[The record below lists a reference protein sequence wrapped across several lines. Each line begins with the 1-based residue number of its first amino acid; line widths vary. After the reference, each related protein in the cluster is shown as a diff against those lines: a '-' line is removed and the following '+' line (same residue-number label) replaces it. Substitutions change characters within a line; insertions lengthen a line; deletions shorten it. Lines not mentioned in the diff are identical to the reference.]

1 MPYKRSRATP
11 FVLAAAL
18 LAALVSSPATQAADD
33 WTEFEIDQQ
42 NSWLRVMVYRGGILR
57 GLGHNHTVSHRNLRG
72 AVRLAADARVVDV
85 MLRLNVE
92 EFLVDDPQDR
102 TAEGEDFPGTI
113 AAEDIAATRANM
125 LGPRLLDGSQYPEV
139 GIRVAGRRGDLPNV
153 ELDVVVT
160 LLGVEHEL
168 RVPAK
173 VTLQADTLRASGE
186 VSIRHRDIG
195 LKPFKAALGA
205 LRVRKDLLVR
215 FQIQGVQPVKSSNLQ

>member
-1 MPYKRSRATP
+1 MTTKRSRATP

-18 LAALVSSPATQAADD
+18 LAALVSSPATQAADH

-42 NSWLRVMVYRGGILR
+42 NSWLRVLVYRGGILR

-72 AVRLAADARVVDV
+72 TVRLTVDASVVDAK
-85 MLRLNVE
+85 LRLNVE

-102 TAEGEDFPGTI
+102 AAEGADFPGTI
-113 AAEDIAATRANM
+113 AAEDISATRANM
-125 LGPRLLDGSQYPEV
+125 LGPRLLDGSRYPEM
-139 GIRVAGRRGDLPNV
+139 GIRVAGRRGELPNV

-168 RVPAK
+168 RVPAQ
-173 VTLQADTLRASGE
+173 VTLQGDTLRASGE
-186 VSIRHRDIG
+186 FSVGHRELG

-215 FQIQGVQPVKSSNLQ
+215 FQIQGMRPAKNSNLQ